1 MSFMFLILATVTLT
15 GAAGAMSLRRPV
27 HCALSLVLSLA
38 GLAGLFLRLGAQFVG
53 FAQVLVYVGAVAIL
67 IVFAILLTNNA
78 EIIGCSS
85 TVSSG
90 WLAGL
95 GIAVAVFAC
104 LAVAMARS
112 SALNRSESPTPTI
125 AVRDLGVRL
134 MEQYILPLEV
144 LGLLLTAAM
153 IGAVVIAM
161 HERRSK

>member
-1 MSFMFLILATVTLT
+1 MSLVFFILAAVTLA

-27 HCALSLVLSLA
+27 HCALSLVLALV

-67 IVFAILLTNNA
+67 VVFAILLTNNA
-78 EIIGCSS
+78 EIIGRASGL
-85 TVSSG
+85 SSG

-95 GIAVAVFAC
+95 GIAAAVFTC
-104 LAVAMARS
+104 LAGTLARS
-112 SALNRSESPTPTI
+112 GVLQQNGPPVPTAT
-125 AVRDLGVRL
+125 VRDLGIRL

-153 IGAVVIAM
+153 IGAVVIAL
-161 HERRSK
+161 HERRTK